1 MMGMTQSHGA
11 RRAAVPSTGAVP
23 PGARARRGDPQ
34 GETGAVLILAL
45 VYLVAVSLVLLALAS
60 WTTNDLSSTSVF
72 ASSRSL
78 QYAANSVTETAIQSV
93 RYTPLLSTGQTIQTL
108 DASPPNY
115 CWGNGTSNSAL
126 VVDNDNVTVWCS
138 TVWTPLNVTSTRV
151 VTFSTCLSTVSAVAC
166 AQNPLLQAV
175 VAFDDYP
182 TGPSAPTSAQCV
194 VFCGTSLVVKSW
206 VWAPVVP
213 TVTSISNSSG
223 SIVGGTSFTMTG
235 TGFIQNA
242 TSVNF
247 VETNAFANYTVTVPA
262 SSVTWSRSTS
272 ISTVAPPV
280 TAGTSYYVT
289 VTTRG
294 GTSADGPVFTYSP
307 VAPSISALSVT
318 SGSTSGGT
326 AISISG
332 TGFVTGAT
340 VNFVAESAGATTTPS
355 VVLPAVGVSVTGPTT
370 ILASSPAVTVGTT
383 YFVTVS
389 TPSGSSSFG
398 PIFTFA
404 PLTPIVGGLT
414 ATAGPIA
421 GGTGMTITG
430 TGFVSGATVAFVKE
444 VSGIP
449 VVPAV
454 SVPAAGATVTGSTTI
469 ILASPAVSGAGT
481 YYVTVTTPG
490 GTSAY
495 GPTFTFS

>member
-1 MMGMTQSHGA
+1 MTETTHAA
-11 RRAAVPSTGAVP
+11 RRAASSTGDVP
-23 PGARARRGDPQ
+23 QDGRAGRGDAG
-34 GETGAVLILAL
+34 GERGAVLILAL
-45 VYLVAVSLVLLALAS
+45 IYLVAVSLVLLALAS
-60 WTTNDLSSTSVF
+60 WATNDLSNTTVF

-93 RYTPLLSTGQTIQTL
+93 RYTPLLSTAQTIQTL
-108 DASPPNY
+108 DASPPTY
-115 CWGNGTSNSAL
+115 CWGNGSSNSEL
-126 VVDNDNVTVWCS
+126 VVDSDDVTVWCS
-138 TVWTPLNVTSTRV
+138 TAWTPLNVTSTRV
-151 VTFSTCLSTVSAVAC
+151 VTFSTCLSKVGAAAC
-166 AQNPLLQAV
+166 AQNPLLQVV

-194 VFCGTSLVVKSW
+194 VFCGTSMVVKSW
-206 VWAPVVP
+206 VWAPIVP

-223 SIVGGTSFTMTG
+223 SIVGGASFTVTG
-235 TGFIQNA
+235 SGFVKNA

-247 VETNAFANYTVTVPA
+247 VETNAFANYTVTIPA
-262 SSVTWSRSTS
+262 SSVTWSSSTS
-272 ISTVAPPV
+272 ISTIAPAV

-294 GTSADGPVFTYSP
+294 GTSANGPTFTYSS
-307 VAPSISALSVT
+307 VAPTISALSVT

-332 TGFVTGAT
+332 TGFVNGAT
-340 VNFVAESAGATTTPS
+340 VNFVAESGGAATTPS
-355 VVLPAVGVSVTGPTT
+355 VVLPAADASVTGPTT
-370 ILASSPAVTVGTT
+370 ISASSPAVTTGTT

-398 PIFTFA
+398 PIFTFV

-414 ATAGPIA
+414 ATAGSVA

-430 TGFVSGATVAFVKE
+430 TGFVTGATIAFVKE
-444 VSGIP
+444 VSGTP

-454 SVPAAGATVTGSTTI
+454 SVSAPGATVTGSTTI
-469 ILASPAVSGAGT
+469 EVASPAVSGPGT

-490 GTSAY
+490 GTSAD
-495 GPTFTFS
+495 GPIFTFS